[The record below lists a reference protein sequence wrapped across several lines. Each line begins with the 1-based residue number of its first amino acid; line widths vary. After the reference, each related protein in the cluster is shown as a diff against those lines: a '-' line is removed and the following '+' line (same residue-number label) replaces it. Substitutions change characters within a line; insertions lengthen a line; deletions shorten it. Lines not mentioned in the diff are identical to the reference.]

1 MVKRTKRQLIV
12 VKEIKRLEQRDV
24 LLCFQIE
31 IH

>member
-1 MVKRTKRQLIV
+1 MVKRSKKQLIV
-12 VKEIKRLEQRDV
+12 VEEIKRLEQIDV

>member
-1 MVKRTKRQLIV
+1 MVKRTKKQLIV
-12 VKEIKRLEQRDV
+12 VEEIKRLEQRDV